1 MTLSWSWLI
10 ALAGLG
16 YMQRAVPWGI
26 ASRAIVPPKLSLWLS
41 YVPPAAFA
49 TLIVADVSV
58 LTVPVC
64 VSLAVAA
71 LIAWRTHNLG
81 FTVLSALVVG
91 SIMHGV
97 IGGHLS

>member
-1 MTLSWSWLI
+1 MTMPWSWLI

-26 ASRAIVPPKLSLWLS
+26 ASRAIIPPKVSRWLS

-49 TLIVADVSV
+49 TLIVADVTV

-64 VSLAVAA
+64 AALVAAA

-81 FTVLSALVVG
+81 FAVLSALVVG
-91 SIMHGV
+91 GIMHGLTV
-97 IGGHLS
+97 Q